1 MPKVKLP
8 HTAKGWA
15 TTLVASMIGFIAG
28 TASLAWLS
36 KVVK

>member
-8 HTAKGWA
+8 KTAKGWA
-15 TTLVASMIGFIAG
+15 ITLVSSMVGFVAG